1 MEHQMKFVEFN
12 IYCPRCKYR
21 NLNEAQD
28 PCNECLE
35 VGAREDTH
43 VPEYWEAENKK

>member
-1 MEHQMKFVEFN
+1 MEHQMKFVEFS
-12 IYCPRCKYR
+12 IYCPRCKHR

-35 VGAREDTH
+35 IGAREDTH

>member
-12 IYCPRCKYR
+12 IYCPKCKHR

-35 VGAREDTH
+35 IGARKDTH

>member
-1 MEHQMKFVEFN
+1 MENQMKFVEFN
-12 IYCPRCKYR
+12 IYCPRCKHKD
-21 NLNEAQD
+21 LDEHQD

-35 VGAREDTH
+35 VGARENTH